1 MKAPIVAISG
11 HPGGGK
17 TTLTK
22 ALATRLGV
30 PALHYDDF
38 ETMTS
43 RPPAEVRGWIERGSN
58 YDEIELGR
66 LAGELER
73 RAGASD
79 RPKLVLFDTLLGR
92 AHRQTGE
99 LIDVLIWID
108 TPPDIAL
115 ARKIGDAAARAA
127 QTESAEFLGWL
138 CGYLDH
144 YQSFISGTY
153 DVQRKRVRPDAD
165 IILDG
170 RLGQRELTDQALSA
184 ILARL

>member
-1 MKAPIVAISG
+1 MKAPVIAISG

-22 ALATRLGV
+22 ALAMRLGV

-43 RPPAEVRGWIERGSN
+43 RPPADVRSWIERGSD
-58 YDEIELGR
+58 YDEIELDR
-66 LAGELER
+66 LAGELMRLAEV
-73 RAGASD
+73 GD

-108 TPPDIAL
+108 TPADVAL
-115 ARKIGDAAARAA
+115 ARKIGEAAARAA
-127 QTESAEFLGWL
+127 PNESAEFLGWL
-138 CGYLDH
+138 RAYLDH
-144 YQSFISGTY
+144 YQGFISGTY
-153 DVQRKRVRPDAD
+153 DVQRKRVRPGAD
-165 IILDG
+165 IVLDG
-170 RLGQRELTDQALSA
+170 RLGQRELTEQALSA